1 METKTVE
8 TIALEPVFDAA
19 PPAPATM
26 RKVALYYAGM
36 GWHVFPLHTMKEGRC
51 SCGAVDCDHAGKHPR
66 TKHGLSDATADV
78 RIVGKW
84 WEQWPDAN
92 IGFHPGPS
100 GIVVLDLDSYKANY
114 AGVELT
120 FAEKQTVTGITG
132 GGGEHL
138 FFSSGGVTYRS
149 RNRAVDGV
157 DIKAWGGYVILA
169 PSMHRSG
176 QRYVWEMG
184 YAPWEFGLAPV
195 PEMVKAIL
203 SSEREVKVKAS
214 ANGHTVDA
222 GREFERAREALGRL
236 RAGRADDY
244 DDWLK
249 VGMALAEL
257 GDRGFDLWDEW
268 SQQSGKYKEGVT
280 AAKWPTFKPGNG
292 VTLASLHHWAQQDS
306 PVVKALST
314 TVSKNGAQAEEGQAE
329 EAPAQAMTPEERDVL
344 DYLGKNEMGDAE
356 MMAAMYKGKVVYDHA
371 ESAWHVWNEH
381 NWQRDDKGQVNN
393 IPTQVLSVTYM
404 DTAAAMAKAANEN
417 EATLKRV
424 KELYKRA
431 FLLRTR
437 ARRSNVLDLASSHP
451 DLAVAGSEW
460 DAHPWLLAVR
470 NGVVDLQTG
479 QHRPGQPEDYMRIVA
494 PVEWKGIDA
503 PAPRWAQFLTEVFDG
518 DEELIAFLQRLFG
531 YAITGFSIEHVLPIL
546 WGKGF
551 NGKDTLL
558 KALAYT
564 LGPGYA
570 DTVPEDVFIDMGK
583 SGGANAQPHVYR
595 LRGLR
600 LAWASETED
609 GARLKGGQVKMISG
623 GGILTARPLYGA
635 LVSWQATHTVL
646 LITNHRPHVNADD
659 YAIWKRI
666 LLIPFAMSFVD
677 EPQEPNERKRDANL
691 DPKLWAEASGI
702 LAWLVRGC
710 LAWQRD
716 GLNPP
721 ASVKLATE
729 SYRTDEDTIGKW
741 VDENCV
747 IGPLYRCKAGAA
759 YENYVA
765 WCKTLNHHPLNGT
778 NFGRKLTERYPKER
792 TSTGINYVGIG
803 LLTEQTT

>member
-1 METKTVE
+1 MEATTID
-8 TIALEPVFDAA
+8 TIALEPVFKVA

-26 RKVALYYAGM
+26 RKVALYYAEM
-36 GWHVFPLHTMKEGRC
+36 GWHIFPLHTVKEGRC
-51 SCGAVDCDHAGKHPR
+51 SCGVVDCDHAGKHPR
-66 TKHGLSDATADV
+66 TKHGLSDATADK
-78 RIVGKW
+78 RIVERW

-114 AGVELT
+114 AGVKLT

-138 FFSSGGVTYRS
+138 FFSAGGVQYRS

-157 DIKAWGGYVILA
+157 DIKAMGGYVILA
-169 PSMHRSG
+169 PSLHRSG
-176 QRYVWEMG
+176 QRYVWEVG

-203 SSEREVKVKAS
+203 SSEREVKVKTG

-236 RAGRADDY
+236 RVGRADDY

-249 VGMALAEL
+249 VGMALSEL
-257 GDRGFDLWDEW
+257 GDKGFDLWDEW
-268 SQQSGKYKEGVT
+268 SQQSGKYKEGIT
-280 AAKWPTFKPGNG
+280 AAKWPTFKAGQG

-306 PVVKALST
+306 PVVK
-314 TVSKNGAQAEEGQAE
+314 VSKNGAKAEEGQAE
-329 EAPAQAMTPEERDVL
+329 EVPVQAMTPEESEVL

-381 NWQRDDKGQVNN
+381 HWLRDERGQVNN

-460 DAHPWLLAVR
+460 DAHPWLLAVK

-479 QHRPGQPEDYMRIVA
+479 KHRPGQPEDYMRIVA
-494 PVEWKGIDA
+494 PVEWKGLDA
-503 PAPRWAQFLTEVFDG
+503 PAPRWEQFLTEVFNG
-518 DEELIAFLQRLFG
+518 DDELIAFLQRLFG
-531 YAITGFSIEHVLPIL
+531 YAITGLSTEHVLPIL

-558 KALAYT
+558 KALAFV

-570 DTVPEDVFIDMGK
+570 DTVPEDVFIDIGK
-583 SGGANAQPHVYR
+583 SGGANAQPHIYR

-600 LAWASETED
+600 MAWASETED

-623 GGILTARPLYGA
+623 GGILTARPLYGSP
-635 LVSWQATHTVL
+635 VSWQATHTVM
-646 LITNHRPHVNADD
+646 LITNHRPHVNDD
-659 YAIWKRI
+659 YAIWKRL
-666 LLIPFAMSFVD
+666 LLIEFTMSFVD
-677 EPQEPNERKRDANL
+677 EPQDASERKRDANL
-691 DPKLWAEASGI
+691 DAKLQAEAPGI

-721 ASVKLATE
+721 ASVKQATE
-729 SYRTDEDTIGKW
+729 SYRTDEDTLGKW
-741 VDENCV
+741 IDENCV
-747 IGPLYRCKAGAA
+747 VGPLYRCKAQEA
-759 YENYVA
+759 YKSYTD
-765 WCKTLNHHPLNGT
+765 WCDNQHHRPLNGT
-778 NFGRKLTERYPKER
+778 NFGKKLTERYQKEHTR
-792 TSTGINYVGIG
+792 NGAQYVGIG
-803 LLTEQTT
+803 LLTEQGER